1 MHTAGLTWSD
11 ARYRQ
16 TLLANFGSITS
27 EWEMKM
33 DSIEPTR
40 GTFDFSRGDQLA
52 AFAAA
57 NGLKLRGHTLLWHEQ
72 LPAWMSQGAWTRAT
86 LEPVLKTYVQTVVTH
101 YRGKIDSWDVVNE
114 PLNEDGTMRQ
124 NLWYRVIGPDYI
136 QLALQWARQADPNA
150 RLFVNDFNVEKPH
163 PKRDGLLRL
172 VNDLRSKGAP
182 LDGVGLQAHF
192 TTSWYATRAELTG
205 TLQLFANLGLRV
217 EITELDVA
225 TANATDPAEL
235 TKQAAIYGDVG
246 AACRAVTACD
256 RVTTWG
262 ITDSS
267 TWLGPDKRP
276 LPFDV
281 NYAAK
286 PAYTALAAALRA
298 AR

>member
-1 MHTAGLTWSD
+1 VHTAGLTWSD
-11 ARYRQ
+11 PRYRQ

-57 NGLKLRGHTLLWHEQ
+57 NGLRMRGHTLLWHEQ
-72 LPAWMSQGAWTRAT
+72 LPAWMSQGTWTRAT
-86 LEPVLKTYVQTVVTH
+86 LEPVLKEYVQTVVAH

-124 NLWYRVIGPDYI
+124 NLWYRVIGPDYVL
-136 QLALQWARQADPNA
+136 LALQWARQADPNA
-150 RLFVNDFNVEKPH
+150 KLFVNDFNVEKPH

-205 TLQLFANLGLRV
+205 TLQMFANLGLRV

-286 PAYTALAAALRA
+286 PAYTALRAALSA

>member
-1 MHTAGLTWSD
+1 
-11 ARYRQ
+11 
-16 TLLANFGSITS
+16 
-27 EWEMKM
+27 MKM

-40 GTFDFSRGDQLA
+40 GVFDFSRGDQLA

-57 NGLKLRGHTLLWHEQ
+57 NGLKMRGHTLLWHEQ
-72 LPAWMSQGAWTRAT
+72 LPAWMSQGSWTRAT
-86 LEPVLKTYVQTVVTH
+86 LEPVLKTYVQTVVAH
-101 YRGKIDSWDVVNE
+101 YRGKVDSWDVVNE

-136 QLALQWARQADPNA
+136 ALALQWAREADPSA

-172 VNDLRSKGAP
+172 VNDLRAKGAP

-192 TTSWYATRAELTG
+192 TTSWFATRAELQG
-205 TLQLFANLGLRV
+205 TMQMFASLGLRV

-225 TANATDPAEL
+225 TASAWDPAEL
-235 TKQAAIYGDVG
+235 ARQTAIYGDVG
-246 AACRAVTACD
+246 AACRAVAACD

-262 ITDSS
+262 ITDAS

-298 AR
+298 PR